1 MSTTTS
7 DLQLFKYD
15 TSTDGKEVF
24 SISSALNANWDKI
37 DSFASA
43 IKSLSNLSTEGE
55 KRFTDLENSI
65 ANKLEADVLLAENG
79 YIKFNSLLICF
90 GRVNHTTSAGSN
102 IVTNITFP
110 LTYITCCHVLLT
122 NFRNKNTTWDYDIH
136 YSDAYR
142 TISLN
147 QISVK
152 CAGLN
157 NGQYIDGFNW
167 ITIGY

>member
-79 YIKFNSLLICF
+79 YIKFNNGLILQWGKWAAATATGWIAF
-90 GRVNHTTSAGSN
+90 PIVFPTAKPMLASNIEANANTYAVANMFPYDVTTSGFQRTVSS
-102 IVTNITFP
+102 P
-110 LTYITCCHVLLT
+110 DRRCTYI
-122 NFRNKNTTWDYDIH
+122 
-136 YSDAYR
+136 A
-142 TISLN
+142 
-147 QISVK
+147 
-152 CAGLN
+152 
-157 NGQYIDGFNW
+157 
-167 ITIGY
+167 IGR